1 VAGLVRQLLRAVVA
15 VLEVAAATLFL
26 VAQEQQVKV
35 LLVALVR
42 AAAVVALVPL
52 VVTLREDFL
61 PLVRLEREV
70 QVRQIA

>member
-1 VAGLVRQLLRAVVA
+1 MRQLLRAVVA